1 MKNEINNISKKKS
14 FLGEFLKEY
23 ALHLIVAFGFLYLT
37 VAGII
42 GNLVSKEDNIIDRI
56 FDGMVTGIFAALDIF
71 MVLGMVLSVLWM
83 PLLKLMKDCKK
94 FLFPK
99 RKKQIIASRF

>member
-23 ALHLIVAFGFLYLT
+23 VPDLIVAFGFLYFT

-42 GNLVSKEDNIIDRI
+42 GNLVSKEDNIVARI
-56 FDGMVTGIFAALDIF
+56 LNGLMTGFFVAFGIIA
-71 MVLGMVLSVLWM
+71 VLG
-83 PLLKLMKDCKK
+83 
-94 FLFPK
+94 
-99 RKKQIIASRF
+99 IIALIYWDIKTNINRIKAIKRYIYLPLPA